1 MKTNTK
7 ILTIS
12 AIVAVSTGL
21 AYWHLQDTN
30 SSPGKAVENL
40 TQSSNANPNTPVNQ
54 QVKTVA
60 KDLSSPS
67 VHSSEL
73 MQPSVNSNHTTTN
86 ISERIARA
94 RETMRS
100 GNMPQKI
107 QALHLLT
114 GIAPAE
120 AAEILRAL
128 VIQAKTDPS
137 AAALVSHGMVGLSQ
151 SKDYLLDEN
160 LKAIFTLSDPNAQ
173 KISALILEDRGDSS
187 LVKQYIETK
196 SAGLR
201 STNPAERMSAL
212 EDIASVG
219 FFSAVPYVVNNLR
232 DKDPQVKLNAL
243 ELLSQFG
250 TNANIASVEPLLSD
264 GNADVKQAAQ
274 LTMDAL
280 WEKNTNER
288 LSLQERL
295 VQPGFPAQGLVPDL
309 EVNKPTENNMS
320 AVDSNPTNEGT

>member
-12 AIVAVSTGL
+12 AIVVANAGL

-30 SSPGKAVENL
+30 NNASKTAENI
-40 TQSSNANPNTPVNQ
+40 TQSSNADLNTPAYQ

-60 KDLSSPS
+60 KDLSPPS
-67 VHSSEL
+67 VSPEL
-73 MQPSVNSNHTTTN
+73 MQPSVNTNHTTTN
-86 ISERIARA
+86 LSERIARA

-107 QALHLLT
+107 QALRLLA

-120 AAEILRAL
+120 AAEILREL
-128 VIQAKTDPS
+128 ITQAKTDPS
-137 AAALVSHGMVGLSQ
+137 AVALVAHGMVGLSE
-151 SKDYLLDEN
+151 SKDYLLNEN
-160 LKAIFTLSDPNAQ
+160 LKTIFTLNDPNTK
-173 KISALILEDRGDSS
+173 KISALILEDRGDGS

-196 SAGLR
+196 SAGL
-201 STNPAERMSAL
+201 SSKNPAERMSAL

-219 FFSAVPYVVNNLR
+219 FYSAVPYVVSSLR
-232 DKDPQVKLNAL
+232 DNDPQVKLNAL

-250 TNANIASVEPLLSD
+250 TNTNIASVEPLLSD

-274 LTMDAL
+274 LTKDAL
-280 WEKNTNER
+280 WEKNSNER

-320 AVDSNPTNEGT
+320 AVDSNSTNEGS